1 MGLIIFH
8 EMSPRDSLMAN
19 CHKIT
24 ETVNWLER
32 SPTRIV
38 FTQLSS
44 AVLFKFLVFQMRR
57 LFGGGTLSK
66 IITFVNDTIKQM
78 LTKKIM
84 KYTLQTEKHCNTNV
98 RINF

>member
-1 MGLIIFH
+1 
-8 EMSPRDSLMAN
+8 MAN

-24 ETVNWLER
+24 ETVYWLEK
-32 SPTRIV
+32 SLSTCIV

-66 IITFVNDTIKQM
+66 IITFVNDNKQM
-78 LTKKIM
+78 LTKNNEI
-84 KYTLQTEKHCNTNV
+84 YTSN
-98 RINF
+98 